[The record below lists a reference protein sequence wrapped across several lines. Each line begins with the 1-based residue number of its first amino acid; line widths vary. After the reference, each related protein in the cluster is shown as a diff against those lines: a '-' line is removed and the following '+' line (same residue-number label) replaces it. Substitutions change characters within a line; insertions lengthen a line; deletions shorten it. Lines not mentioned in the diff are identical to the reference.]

1 MIEALGSDNNEST
14 TMNIDLHAL
23 KGAALALREKLE
35 FYAEQDEDVA
45 ELAEELHDLLEAAVD
60 GKVLEVIEWEDVP
73 GGMMIDDGVFEDF
86 DGLEDAYDAFRME
99 ITGGEGGLDEDYDD
113 EDDDQ

>member
-1 MIEALGSDNNEST
+1 
-14 TMNIDLHAL
+14 MNIDLHAL

-35 FYAEQDEDVA
+35 VYAEQDEDVA

-73 GGMMIDDGVFEDF
+73 GGSMIDDGVFEDC
-86 DGLEDAYDAFRME
+86 DGLEDAFEAFRMA
-99 ITGGEGGLDEDYDD
+99 ITGVEGGLDYEFDD
-113 EDDDQ
+113 EDEEE